1 MKEGRVLAE
10 MEEYIARYG
19 YIAIVIGTFFEGE
32 TTVLLG
38 GIFSKLQY
46 MELGHVMAWAFLG
59 TFAGDCTFFFLGK
72 VFGRNI
78 IDRHESLR
86 SKIPLAN
93 GIIKRYGNF
102 IIFLGRFFVGVR
114 GIMLLLLGCTDIK
127 KRTFF
132 LYSIISAALWSIV
145 VSSTGYLFA
154 NVVYIFVHDIK
165 RYEKF
170 IIPAIVI
177 IIAIFIFVYRHIVK
191 EREKTYGNQ

>member
-1 MKEGRVLAE
+1 

-38 GIFSKLQY
+38 GIFSKLCY
-46 MELGHVMAWAFLG
+46 LKLDYVMAWAFLG

-72 VFGRNI
+72 IFGRKI
-78 IDRHESLR
+78 IDRYEFLR

-93 GIIKRYGNF
+93 GIMKRYGNH
-102 IIFLGRFFVGVR
+102 IIFLIRFFVGVR
-114 GIMLLLLGCTDIK
+114 GIILLLLGCTDIK

-132 LYSIISAALWSIV
+132 LYITISAALWSIV
-145 VSSTGYLFA
+145 VSAIGYLFA
-154 NVVYIFVHDIK
+154 NVVYIFVHDSK
-165 RYEKF
+165 QYEFF
-170 IIPAIVI
+170 IVPVAIAVVVV
-177 IIAIFIFVYRHIVK
+177 FIFLYRHIVK